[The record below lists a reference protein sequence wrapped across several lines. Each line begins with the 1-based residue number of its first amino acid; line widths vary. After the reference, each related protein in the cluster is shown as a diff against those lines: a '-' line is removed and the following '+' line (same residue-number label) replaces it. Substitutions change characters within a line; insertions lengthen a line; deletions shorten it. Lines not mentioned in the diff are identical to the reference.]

1 MLKVVTA
8 AAAASVLVVAL
19 PIAVAQQP
27 APAAPAPG
35 AGGAGQAS
43 IWDRVYSATQATRGQ
58 TTYSANCAKCHGRT
72 GNGAGEPDQPES
84 PAIARDAF
92 LREWEGKTVAE
103 LFELVRTT
111 MPHDNPKSRTD
122 QEYIDSIAHMFRLSN
137 LPAGAND
144 LPPDPAALAR
154 IVIKRMP

>member
-1 MLKVVTA
+1 MMKVIA
-8 AAAASVLVVAL
+8 AAVSVLLVAL
-19 PIAVAQQP
+19 PTAIAQQ
-27 APAAPAPG
+27 AAPAPG
-35 AGGAGQAS
+35 GAAGAQRS
-43 IWDRVYSATQATRGQ
+43 VWDRVFSVTQATRGM
-58 TTYSANCAKCHGRT
+58 TIYSANCQKCHGRT

-111 MPHDNPKSRTD
+111 MPQDNPKSRTD
-122 QEYIDSIAHMFRLSN
+122 QEYIDAIAHMFRLSN
-137 LPAGAND
+137 MPAGASD
-144 LPPDPAALAR
+144 LPPDPAALGG